1 MNKEAQKK
9 WDIMHTFSYSYIC
22 QPPQKYW
29 EDEEFLFQRDIL
41 LQQVHH
47 DVHRTD
53 WKIIYGRYSEFR
65 PIQAAYK
72 DAKEYYDAFLKGET
86 TPEYESI
93 RAYAERMDEE
103 RVKLRAPKPDDRP
116 VSKLRRSKR

>member
-53 WKIIYGRYSEFR
+53 WEIIYGRYSELR

-93 RAYAERMDEE
+93 RAYAERVDEE
-103 RVKLRAPKPDDRP
+103 RVKLRASKPDDRP
-116 VSKLRRSKR
+116 VSKLRRSK

>member
-1 MNKEAQKK
+1 MSSEAQQK
-9 WDIMHTFSYSYIC
+9 WDLMHTFSYSYIC
-22 QPPQKYW
+22 QPPQKFW
-29 EDEEFLFQRDIL
+29 NDEEFLFQRDIL

-53 WKIIYGRYSEFR
+53 WKTIYARYSEFR
-65 PIQAAYK
+65 PIQEAHK
-72 DAKEYYDAFLKGET
+72 DAKAYYQAFENEQT

-103 RVKLRAPKPDDRP
+103 RKIIRAPKKDDRP
-116 VSKLRRSKR
+116 ADKLRRSKR